1 MATTGSIRTHLLRLL
16 PFIAF
21 AAAIIPNAVQADT
34 ANELRFAVDR
44 LTDFIGNDENA
55 ARWRR
60 YLNLNVL
67 EAQAA
72 RGNAADVG
80 QLIECL
86 RRFDS
91 GASGLE
97 HPKFKDARN
106 ALLRHIQ
113 VLQAR
118 DTVQPGMEV
127 DLLRTGYRPISKA
140 ELEYRRD
147 RAVYDLI
154 MLKRYYRNADTEVRD
169 RLLQTLKID
178 EVVAMLRA
186 IEIKLPGEPTE
197 QEIDAE
203 LSELRSRSD
212 RLAKETANL
221 NQQLSQIQAL
231 VESINKRKAE
241 DGDAPQPVEEVAP
254 SEPAP
259 APQVAGDAPAGD
271 DEAATERQRVELETQ
286 LRNLQNE
293 ANEIASRIA
302 KLESLK
308 QDRPAQDEEY
318 LKWRTDVARAIKPVQ
333 DAFEDLMTDY
343 RDVYFASAWYSF
355 SMFRQVF
362 GNGTNPRLEEVVMS
376 NVDRLANVLPK
387 VGDPLD
393 RESQAELGKV
403 LGNLEHAGQ
412 SPHVLAALRQRYSLP
427 NLAVHVN
434 RSFVNRLAVRPV
446 SDTEPVREIILGRL
460 IKGTAW
466 VNGAVDID
474 FVEDPNQAH
483 LSLHLN
489 GHVNSSTYT
498 REGPITA
505 YAGGNALIE
514 ARRSIYISPSMI
526 YLNRPYGAANL
537 QSQFHGTNCRLRIVN
552 RIAEK
557 QYQKD
562 KRLSEGISAG
572 RLERRTITRFEEQT
586 ETAFRGGGEGLGEI
600 RDARKENLGVLPAM
614 VLSTSRNSLDVV
626 GHMATPNDIG
636 ALTAPS
642 QFPEMNLD
650 VAMRLHESLASN
662 YFTPLLSGK
671 AMTNDEIADRLESAL
686 QVDMQDLRESENGDW
701 TILFSDKRPVQFEFD
716 GNRVAVVVT
725 GLRFRQDRNTINT
738 GLKIRLRFRIVERN
752 DELYLTRDGKAE
764 IEYMDAPDGKTV
776 AFKSALE
783 RQLNKGVED
792 GTAADIGLPRNF
804 IPLDQEPFA
813 DSDIAYQMRLVQ
825 LRFEQGWAYV
835 GWRQAPDEFSPAPG
849 PIDTPAI
856 WPVAGD
862 ASADNADSAVVPAPV
877 DNTQPPVPDDDE

>member
-1 MATTGSIRTHLLRLL
+1 MATTGSIRSNLVRRLSFV
-16 PFIAF
+16 FIAVAF
-21 AAAIIPNAVQADT
+21 VPSLVQGDT
-34 ANELRFAVDR
+34 ARELQLAVNR

-55 ARWRR
+55 ANWRR

-72 RGNAADVG
+72 RGNAADVA
-80 QLIECL
+80 QLVDCL
-86 RRFDS
+86 QRFDS
-91 GASGLE
+91 GASGLD
-97 HPKFKDARN
+97 HPKFKDTRN

-113 VLQAR
+113 VLR
-118 DTVQPGMEV
+118 DRDAVQPGMEV

-140 ELEYRRD
+140 EIEYRRD
-147 RAVYDLI
+147 RAVYDLV

-178 EVVAMLRA
+178 EVVATLQA

-197 QEIDAE
+197 QQIDEELAE
-203 LSELRSRSD
+203 LRARAD
-212 RLAKETANL
+212 RLAQETGNL
-221 NQQLSQIQAL
+221 NQQLAQIQEL
-231 VESINKRKAE
+231 VDAINQGESTE
-241 DGDAPQPVEEVAP
+241 GDAPQPVEDV
-254 SEPAP
+254 EPAKAVP
-259 APQVAGDAPAGD
+259 ADQVADAEQAKS
-271 DEAATERQRVELETQ
+271 EEVENERQRVELETR
-286 LRNLQNE
+286 LRNLQTE
-293 ANEIASRIA
+293 AEGIEARIA
-302 KLESLK
+302 RLELMK
-308 QDRPAQDEEY
+308 QDRAVQDEEY
-318 LKWRTDVARAIKPVQ
+318 LKWRTEVAREINPVK
-333 DAFEDLMTDY
+333 DAFEELMTDY

-355 SMFRQVF
+355 STFRQVF
-362 GNGTNPRLEEVVMS
+362 GNGTNPRLEAFVNS
-376 NVDRLANVLPK
+376 NIDRLAKVLPS

-412 SPHVLAALRQRYSLP
+412 SPHVLAALRQRYSMP
-427 NLAVHVN
+427 NLAIHVG
-434 RSFVNRLAVRPV
+434 SGFVNRLANRPV

-466 VNGAVDID
+466 VNGSVDID
-474 FVEDPNQAH
+474 FVDDPNQAH

-514 ARRSIYISPSMI
+514 ARRSIYVSPSMI

-537 QSQFHGTNCRLRIVN
+537 QSQFHGTSCRLRIVN
-552 RIAEK
+552 RIAQK
-557 QYQKD
+557 QYLKD

-572 RLERRTITRFEEQT
+572 RLERRTIARFEEQT
-586 ETAFRGGGEGLGEI
+586 ETAFREGASGLGDV

-614 VLSTSRNSLDVV
+614 LLNTSRNRLNVI
-626 GHMATPNDIG
+626 GHMATTNDIG
-636 ALTAPS
+636 ALTQPNDY
-642 QFPEMNLD
+642 PEMRLD

-671 AMTNDEIADRLESAL
+671 AMTNEEIADRLESAL

-738 GLKIRLRFRIVERN
+738 GLKIRLRFRIVLRN

-792 GTAADIGLPRNF
+792 GTAPDIGLPRNF
-804 IPLDQEPFA
+804 IPLDREPFV

-835 GWRQAPDEFSPAPG
+835 GWRQAPSEFSPATG
-849 PIDTPAI
+849 PVDTPAI
-856 WPVAGD
+856 WPVAQEAPD
-862 ASADNADSAVVPAPV
+862 AADDSSVVPAPV
-877 DNTQPPVPDDDE
+877 DNTQPPVPDDD